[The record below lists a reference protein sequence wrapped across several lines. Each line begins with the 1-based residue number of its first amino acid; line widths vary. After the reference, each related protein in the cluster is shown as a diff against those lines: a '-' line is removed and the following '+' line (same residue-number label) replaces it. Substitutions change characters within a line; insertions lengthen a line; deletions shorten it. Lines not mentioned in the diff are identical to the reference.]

1 MRVRHTQ
8 RFVRRRLAEQILA
21 GFVREGDTVKVDA
34 YADCSGVTLETV
46 PVGTVVE
53 TTPLPNG
60 DGATGEPEVRPN
72 APTAQA

>member
-8 RFVRRRLAEQILA
+8 RFVRRGLAEQTLA

-34 YADCSGVTLETV
+34 SVDGAGVTLETV
-46 PVGTVVE
+46 PAGTVVE
-53 TTPLPNG
+53 STPLPNG